1 MKRLAQKSASPDI
14 AINDKNKIKAIISGV
29 IIMLLSV
36 VLFFGEVGCQNN
48 AAQPEPLDA
57 PENLHI
63 EGKMLLWDDVK
74 NASGYVV
81 YADTNENYVKENSY
95 DLAYLDAGV
104 TYTIEVWAVDETGAY
119 DDSAAAE
126 IMYYSEYVEE
136 ECYDEAGL
144 KYVLLEDGSGYEV
157 SKGSSDMLGEIYI
170 PDYVNGMP
178 VKSIA
183 DNGFYKNYDGPL
195 VNLDL
200 RTGAKCNRVTT
211 AVRLPKH
218 LESIGDSAFACF
230 YNITEIVIPDG
241 VVEIGKRAFVNNAHL
256 TKVVLPKGLKV
267 LREESFRRTALDEII
282 LPQGLEI
289 IESFAF
295 GNASPSGGRL
305 AVQTNVSE
313 VVIPDSV
320 VSIGEQAFANRDNL
334 KTLVMS
340 ENIEHIAKY
349 AFSGTA
355 WYEAQPEGCICFND
369 LLYEYKGDFPEG
381 TTFTVPLFIKKIS
394 ENAFAYKKGLK
405 KIVIPDGVIL
415 DGSNIFDR
423 CTSLEEAV
431 LPSDLK
437 ELPDGTFSNTGLKSI
452 TLPDGLEVIGKN
464 AFSGT
469 ANLKRVTLPDGL
481 EVIGKNAFSGT
492 ANLKR
497 VTLPDSL
504 EVIEES
510 AFRSGGLTEIVI
522 PDSVTTIG
530 QYAFS
535 GCRSLL
541 SVTLGKGVKKIE
553 KGAFEECT
561 TLFEV
566 YNLSDLEITP
576 GSADNG
582 GVGYY
587 AKYVFDS
594 SSGTAGNIETTPDG
608 YVFYNDDGE
617 YSLIDYD
624 AEKTELVLPEK
635 FKGHDYSLDI
645 LFENNKNLE
654 KIIIPDSIAS
664 LPADIFNGCIN
675 LKEVVLPGSL
685 TAIPDRAFYG
695 CYALTKITPGEAIS
709 EIGKEAFAFSGVEE
723 LEFGD
728 ALKNIGDQAFF
739 YCGSLRYVDLGD
751 GVESI
756 GAGAFKQCKM
766 LNKIIIPVSVKT
778 IGIEAFYET
787 GLWANIFY
795 EGNKADMDKVSQGRN
810 WAFNVIVYYYSETE
824 PPKNASGTG
833 YDDYY
838 WRYASDNATPV
849 IWQ

>member
-36 VLFFGEVGCQNN
+36 VLFFGGAGCQNN

-81 YADTNENYVKENSY
+81 YVDRNEYYVSENYY
-95 DLAYLDAGV
+95 DLSYLAVEESYKINVSAIDDCGV
-104 TYTIEVWAVDETGAY
+104 Y
-119 DDSAAAE
+119 DDSAITE
-126 IMYYSEYVEE
+126 ITYYSEYAEE

-144 KYVLLEDGSGYEV
+144 KYVLLEDGSGYEA
-157 SKGSSDMLGEIYI
+157 SKGSSDMEGEIYI
-170 PDYVNGMP
+170 PDYVNGLP
-178 VKSIA
+178 VKRIA

-195 VNLDL
+195 VKLDL

-355 WYEAQPEGCICFND
+355 WYEAQPEGCICFGD
-369 LLYEYKGDFPEG
+369 ILYAYKGDFPEG
-381 TTFTVPLFIKKIS
+381 SIVTIPSFIKKIS
-394 ENAFAYKKGLK
+394 GKAFYLKRGLK
-405 KIVIPDGVIL
+405 KIIIPDGVIL
-415 DGSNIFDR
+415 DGGNIFDG
-423 CTSLEEAV
+423 CSSLEEAV

-452 TLPDGLEVIGKN
+452 
-464 AFSGT
+464 
-469 ANLKRVTLPDGL
+469 TLPDGL

-608 YVFYNDDGE
+608 YVFYNDDGA
-617 YSLIDYD
+617 YSLIAYD

-635 FKGHDYSLDI
+635 FKGHDYSLAI
-645 LFENNKNLE
+645 LFGNNKNLE
-654 KIIIPDSIAS
+654 KIIIPDSITS

-795 EGNKADMDKVSQGRN
+795 EGSKADLDEVSQGRN
-810 WAFNVIVYYYSETE
+810 WAFNGIVYYYSEIE

>member
-36 VLFFGEVGCQNN
+36 VLFFGGAGCQNN

-119 DDSAAAE
+119 DDSAITE
-126 IMYYSEYVEE
+126 ITYYSEYAEE

-157 SKGSSDMLGEIYI
+157 SKGSSDMKGEIYI
-170 PDYVNGMP
+170 PDYVNGLP
-178 VKSIA
+178 VKRIA
-183 DNGFYKNYDGPL
+183 ELGFYKKYDGVL
-195 VNLDL
+195 TNLDL
-200 RTGAKCNRVTT
+200 RTGATCNRITT

-218 LESIGDSAFACF
+218 LESIGGGAFACF

-267 LREESFRRTALDEII
+267 LREESFNHTALDEII

-295 GNASPSGGRL
+295 GTAGSGPL
-305 AVQTNVSE
+305 AVQSNVSE

-320 VSIGEQAFANRDNL
+320 VSIGEYAFASRDNL

-340 ENIEHIAKY
+340 ENIEHIGSK
-349 AFSGTA
+349 AFLGTA
-355 WYEAQPEGCICFND
+355 WYEAQPEGYICFGD
-369 LLYEYKGDFPEG
+369 ILYAYKGDFPEG
-381 TTFTVPLFIKKIS
+381 SIVTIPSFIKKIS
-394 ENAFAYKKGLK
+394 GKAFAGKKGLK

-415 DGSNIFDR
+415 DGGNIFDG
-423 CTSLEEAV
+423 CSSLEEAV

-469 ANLKRVTLPDGL
+469 ANLKSITLPDGL
-481 EVIGKNAFSGT
+481 EIIENNAFYY
-492 ANLKR
+492 
-497 VTLPDSL
+497 
-504 EVIEES
+504 
-510 AFRSGGLTEIVI
+510 GGLTEIVI

-530 QYAFS
+530 QLAF
-535 GCRSLL
+535 GNCENLL
-541 SVTLGKGVKKIE
+541 SITLGKGLQNIE
-553 KGAFEECT
+553 ENAFKNCVV
-561 TLFEV
+561 LFEV

-635 FKGHDYSLDI
+635 FKGHDYSI
-645 LFENNKNLE
+645 GMLFRNNMTLE
-654 KIIIPDSIAS
+654 KVVIPDSITS
-664 LPADIFNGCIN
+664 LPADIFNGSVN

-728 ALKNIGDQAFF
+728 ALKNIGDQAFS

-766 LNKIIIPVSVKT
+766 LKKIIIPVSVKT

-787 GLWANIFY
+787 GLWGNIFY

>member
-36 VLFFGEVGCQNN
+36 VLFFGGAGCQNN

-95 DLAYLDAGV
+95 DIAYLDAGV

-119 DDSAAAE
+119 DDSAITE
-126 IMYYSEYVEE
+126 ITYYSEYAEE

-157 SKGSSDMLGEIYI
+157 SKGSSDMKGEIYI
-170 PDYVNGMP
+170 PDYVNGLP
-178 VKSIA
+178 VKRIA
-183 DNGFYKNYDGPL
+183 ELGFYKKYDGVL
-195 VNLDL
+195 TNLDL
-200 RTGAKCNRVTT
+200 RTGATCNRITT

-218 LESIGDSAFACF
+218 LESIGGGAFACF

-267 LREESFRRTALDEII
+267 LREESFNHTALDEII

-295 GNASPSGGRL
+295 GTAGSGPL
-305 AVQTNVSE
+305 AVQSNVSE

-320 VSIGEQAFANRDNL
+320 VSIGEYAFASRDNL

-340 ENIEHIAKY
+340 ENIEHIGSK
-349 AFSGTA
+349 AFLGTA
-355 WYEAQPEGCICFND
+355 WYEAQPEGYICFGD
-369 LLYEYKGDFPEG
+369 ILYAYKGDFPEG
-381 TTFTVPLFIKKIS
+381 SIVTIPSFIKKIS
-394 ENAFAYKKGLK
+394 GKAFAGKKGLK

-415 DGSNIFDR
+415 DGGNIFDG
-423 CTSLEEAV
+423 CSSLEEAV

-576 GSADNG
+576 GSKDNG

-587 AKYVFDS
+587 AKDIYDTLS
-594 SSGTAGNIETTPDG
+594 AASKIERASDG

-645 LFENNKNLE
+645 LFKNNKNLE

-795 EGNKADMDKVSQGRN
+795 EGSKADLDEVSLGRN
-810 WAFNVIVYYYSETE
+810 WAFNGIVYYYSETE

>member
-1 MKRLAQKSASPDI
+1 MIYS
-14 AINDKNKIKAIISGV
+14 INDKNKIKAIISGV

-36 VLFFGEVGCQNN
+36 VLFFGGAGCQNN

-81 YADTNENYVKENSY
+81 YVDRNEYYVSENYY
-95 DLAYLDAGV
+95 DLSYLAVEESYKINVSAIDDCGV
-104 TYTIEVWAVDETGAY
+104 Y

-126 IMYYSEYVEE
+126 ITYYSEYAEE

-144 KYVLLEDGSGYEV
+144 KYVLLDDGSGYEA
-157 SKGSSDMLGEIYI
+157 SKGSSDMEGEIYI
-170 PDYVNGMP
+170 PDYVNGLP
-178 VKSIA
+178 VKRIA
-183 DNGFYKNYDGPL
+183 ELGFYKKYDGVL
-195 VNLDL
+195 TNLDL
-200 RTGAKCNRVTT
+200 RTGATCNRITT

-218 LESIGDSAFACF
+218 LESIGGGAFANF

-267 LREESFRRTALDEII
+267 LREESFSHTALDEII

-295 GNASPSGGRL
+295 GTAGSGPL
-305 AVQTNVSE
+305 AVQSNVSE

-320 VSIGEQAFANRDNL
+320 VSIGEHAFADRDNL

-340 ENIEHIAKY
+340 ENIEHIGSK
-349 AFSGTA
+349 AFLGTA
-355 WYEAQPEGCICFND
+355 WYEAQPEGYICFGD
-369 LLYEYKGDFPEG
+369 ILYAYKGDFPEG
-381 TTFTVPLFIKKIS
+381 SIVTIPSFIKKIS
-394 ENAFAYKKGLK
+394 GKAFAGKKGLK

-415 DGSNIFDR
+415 DGGNIFDG
-423 CTSLEEAV
+423 CSSLEEAV

-469 ANLKRVTLPDGL
+469 ANLKSITLPDGL
-481 EVIGKNAFSGT
+481 EIIENNAFYY
-492 ANLKR
+492 
-497 VTLPDSL
+497 
-504 EVIEES
+504 
-510 AFRSGGLTEIVI
+510 GGLTEIVI

-530 QYAFS
+530 QLAF
-535 GCRSLL
+535 GNCENLL
-541 SVTLGKGVKKIE
+541 SITLGKGLQNIE
-553 KGAFEECT
+553 ENAFKNCVV
-561 TLFEV
+561 LFEV

-695 CYALTKITPGEAIS
+695 CNALTKITPGEAIS

-728 ALKNIGDQAFF
+728 ALKNIGDQAFS

-795 EGNKADMDKVSQGRN
+795 EGSKADLDEVSKGIN
-810 WAFNVIVYYYSETE
+810 WMNNAQIYYFTETE

>member
-1 MKRLAQKSASPDI
+1 MIYS
-14 AINDKNKIKAIISGV
+14 INDKNKIKAIISGV

-36 VLFFGEVGCQNN
+36 VLFFGGAGCQNN
-48 AAQPEPLDA
+48 AAQPEPLAA

-95 DLAYLDAGV
+95 DLAYLDAGESYKINV
-104 TYTIEVWAVDETGAY
+104 SAIDDCGVY

-157 SKGSSDMLGEIYI
+157 SKGSSDMSGEIYI

-195 VNLDL
+195 VKLDL
-200 RTGAKCNRVTT
+200 RTGAKCNRITT

-218 LESIGDSAFACF
+218 LESIGGGAFANF

-241 VVEIGKRAFVNNAHL
+241 VVEIGKRAFLNNAHL

-267 LREESFRRTALDEII
+267 LREGSFSHTALDEII

-295 GNASPSGGRL
+295 GNAGPGSL
-305 AVQTNVSE
+305 AVQSNVSE

-340 ENIEHIAKY
+340 ENIEHIADN

-355 WYEAQPEGCICFND
+355 WHEAQPEGCICFND

-394 ENAFAYKKGLK
+394 ENAFAGKKGLK

-415 DGSNIFDR
+415 DGGNIFDR

-469 ANLKRVTLPDGL
+469 ANLKSVTLPDG
-481 EVIGKNAFSGT
+481 
-492 ANLKR
+492 
-497 VTLPDSL
+497 L

-535 GCRSLL
+535 GCRYLL
-541 SVTLGKGVKKIE
+541 SVTLGKGLKKIE

-594 SSGTAGNIETTPDG
+594 SSGTAGNTETTPDG

-617 YSLIDYD
+617 YRLIDYD

-664 LPADIFNGCIN
+664 LPADIFNSCIN

-728 ALKNIGDQAFF
+728 ALKNIGDQAFS

-766 LNKIIIPVSVKT
+766 LKKIIIPVSVKT

-787 GLWANIFY
+787 GLWGNIFY

-833 YDDYY
+833 YDGYY

>member
-1 MKRLAQKSASPDI
+1 MKRLAQKSAAPDI
-14 AINDKNKIKAIISGV
+14 AIHDKNQIQAIISGV

-48 AAQPEPLDA
+48 AAQPEPLAA
-57 PENLHI
+57 PENLYI
-63 EGKMLLWDDVK
+63 EGKMLTWDEVK

-81 YADTNENYVKENSY
+81 YADKSEHYVKENSY

-119 DDSAAAE
+119 DDSAITE
-126 IMYYSEYVEE
+126 ITYYSEYAEE

-157 SKGSSDMLGEIYI
+157 SKGSSDMEGEIYI

-183 DNGFYKNYDGPL
+183 DNGFYKKYDGVL
-195 VNLDL
+195 TNVDL
-200 RTGAKCNRVTT
+200 RTGAACNRITT

-218 LESIGDSAFACF
+218 LESIGGGAFANF

-241 VVEIGKRAFVNNAHL
+241 VVEIGKRAFLNNAHL

-267 LREESFRRTALDEII
+267 LREGSFSHTALDEII

-295 GNASPSGGRL
+295 GNAGPGSL
-305 AVQTNVSE
+305 AVQSNVSE

-334 KTLVMS
+334 KTLGMS
-340 ENIEHIAKY
+340 ENIEHIGSK
-349 AFSGTA
+349 AFLGTA
-355 WYEAQPEGCICFND
+355 WYEAQPEGYICFGD
-369 LLYEYKGDFPEG
+369 ILYAYKGDFPEG
-381 TTFTVPLFIKKIS
+381 SIVTIPSFIKKIS
-394 ENAFAYKKGLK
+394 GKAFAGKKGLK

-415 DGSNIFDR
+415 DGGNIFDG
-423 CTSLEEAV
+423 CSSLEEAV

-469 ANLKRVTLPDGL
+469 ANLKSITLPDGL
-481 EVIGKNAFSGT
+481 EIIENNAFYY
-492 ANLKR
+492 
-497 VTLPDSL
+497 
-504 EVIEES
+504 
-510 AFRSGGLTEIVI
+510 GGLTEIVI

-695 CYALTKITPGEAIS
+695 CNALTKITPGEAIS

-728 ALKNIGDQAFF
+728 GLKNIGDQAFF

-810 WAFNVIVYYYSETE
+810 WAFNGIVYYYSETE

>member
-36 VLFFGEVGCQNN
+36 VLFFGGAGCQNN
-48 AAQPEPLDA
+48 AAQPEPLAA
-57 PENLHI
+57 PENLYI
-63 EGKMLLWDDVK
+63 EGKMLTWDEVK

-81 YADTNENYVKENSY
+81 YADKSENYVKENSY
-95 DLAYLDAGV
+95 DLAYLAAGV

-119 DDSAAAE
+119 DDSAITE
-126 IMYYSEYVEE
+126 ITYYSEYAEE

-157 SKGSSDMLGEIYI
+157 SKGSSDMKGEIYI
-170 PDYVNGMP
+170 PDYVNGLP
-178 VKSIA
+178 VKRIA
-183 DNGFYKNYDGPL
+183 ELGFYKKYDGVL
-195 VNLDL
+195 TNLDL
-200 RTGAKCNRVTT
+200 RTGATCNRITT

-218 LESIGDSAFACF
+218 LESIGGGAFACF

-267 LREESFRRTALDEII
+267 LREESFNHTALDEII

-295 GNASPSGGRL
+295 GTAGSGPL
-305 AVQTNVSE
+305 AVQSNVSE

-320 VSIGEQAFANRDNL
+320 VSIGEYAFASRDNL

-340 ENIEHIAKY
+340 ENIEHIGSK
-349 AFSGTA
+349 AFLGTA
-355 WYEAQPEGCICFND
+355 WYEAQPEGYICFGD
-369 LLYEYKGDFPEG
+369 ILYAYKGDFPEG
-381 TTFTVPLFIKKIS
+381 SIVTIPSFIKKIS
-394 ENAFAYKKGLK
+394 GKAFAGKKGLK

-415 DGSNIFDR
+415 DGGNIFDG
-423 CTSLEEAV
+423 CSSLEEAV

-469 ANLKRVTLPDGL
+469 ANLKSITLPDGL
-481 EVIGKNAFSGT
+481 EIIENNAFYY
-492 ANLKR
+492 
-497 VTLPDSL
+497 
-504 EVIEES
+504 
-510 AFRSGGLTEIVI
+510 GGLTEIVI

-530 QYAFS
+530 QLAF
-535 GCRSLL
+535 GNCENLL
-541 SVTLGKGVKKIE
+541 SITLGKGLQNIE
-553 KGAFEECT
+553 ENAFKNCVV
-561 TLFEV
+561 LFEV

-635 FKGHDYSLDI
+635 FKGHDYSI
-645 LFENNKNLE
+645 GMLFRNNMTLE
-654 KIIIPDSIAS
+654 KVVIPDSITS
-664 LPADIFNGCIN
+664 LPADIFNGSIN

-810 WAFNVIVYYYSETE
+810 WAFNGIVYYYSETE

>member
-36 VLFFGEVGCQNN
+36 VLFFGGAGCQNN

-81 YADTNENYVKENSY
+81 YADKSENYVKENSY

-119 DDSAAAE
+119 DDSAITE
-126 IMYYSEYVEE
+126 ITYYSEYAEE

-157 SKGSSDMLGEIYI
+157 SKGSSDMKGEIYI
-170 PDYVNGMP
+170 PDYVNGLP
-178 VKSIA
+178 VKRIA
-183 DNGFYKNYDGPL
+183 ELGFYKKYDGVL
-195 VNLDL
+195 TNLDL
-200 RTGAKCNRVTT
+200 RTGATCNRITT

-218 LESIGDSAFACF
+218 LESIGGGAFACF

-267 LREESFRRTALDEII
+267 LREESFSHTALDEII

-289 IESFAF
+289 IEVSAF
-295 GNASPSGGRL
+295 RTAGSGPL
-305 AVQTNVSE
+305 AVQSNVSE

-320 VSIGEQAFANRDNL
+320 VSIGEYAFASRDNL

-340 ENIEHIAKY
+340 ENIEHIGSK
-349 AFSGTA
+349 AFLGTA
-355 WYEAQPEGCICFND
+355 WYEAQPEGYICFGD
-369 LLYEYKGDFPEG
+369 ILYAYKGDFPEG
-381 TTFTVPLFIKKIS
+381 SIVTIPSFIKKIS
-394 ENAFAYKKGLK
+394 GKAFAGKKGLK

-415 DGSNIFDR
+415 DGGNIFDG
-423 CTSLEEAV
+423 CSSLEEAV

-469 ANLKRVTLPDGL
+469 ANLKSITLPDG
-481 EVIGKNAFSGT
+481 
-492 ANLKR
+492 
-497 VTLPDSL
+497 L

-522 PDSVTTIG
+522 PDSVTTID
-530 QYAFS
+530 QLAFDN
-535 GCRSLL
+535 CVDLL
-541 SVTLGKGVKKIE
+541 SITLGKGLQNIE
-553 KGAFEECT
+553 QDAFKDCVA
-561 TLFEV
+561 LFEV
-566 YNLSDLEITP
+566 YNLSSLEITS
-576 GSADNG
+576 GSKDNG

-587 AKYVFDS
+587 AKDIYDTLS
-594 SSGTAGNIETTPDG
+594 AASKIERASDG

-617 YSLIDYD
+617 YSLIAYD
-624 AEKTELVLPEK
+624 ADKKEVVLPEEY
-635 FKGHDYSLDI
+635 KGKSYAIASA
-645 LFENNKNLE
+645 FYYKTTLE
-654 KIIIPDSIAS
+654 KVVIPDSITS
-664 LPADIFNGCIN
+664 LPANVFYSCLN
-675 LKEVVLPGSL
+675 LKEVVLPDSL
-685 TAIPDRAFYG
+685 TAIPDGAFES
-695 CYALTKITPGEAIS
+695 CRALTTITLGEGIT
-709 EIGKEAFAFSGVEE
+709 EIGVKAFAVSGVEE
-723 LEFGD
+723 LRFGD
-728 ALKNIGDQAFF
+728 GLK
-739 YCGSLRYVDLGD
+739 
-751 GVESI
+751 SI
-756 GAGAFKQCKM
+756 GAEAFSACNSLKS
-766 LNKIIIPVSVKT
+766 IIIPASVKF
-778 IGIEAFYET
+778 IGAKAFNIKISV
-787 GLWANIFY
+787 NIFY
-795 EGNKADMDKVSQGRN
+795 EGSKADLDEVSKGIN
-810 WAFNVIVYYYSETE
+810 WMNNAPIYYYTETE

>member
-1 MKRLAQKSASPDI
+1 MIYS
-14 AINDKNKIKAIISGV
+14 INDKNKIKAIISGV

-36 VLFFGEVGCQNN
+36 VLFFGGAGCQNN

-81 YADTNENYVKENSY
+81 YVDRNEYYVSENYY
-95 DLAYLDAGV
+95 DLSYLAAGESYKINV
-104 TYTIEVWAVDETGAY
+104 SAIDDCGVY

-157 SKGSSDMLGEIYI
+157 SKGSSDMSGEIYI

-183 DNGFYKNYDGPL
+183 NNGFYKKYDGPL
-195 VNLDL
+195 TNVDL
-200 RTGAKCNRVTT
+200 RTGAACNRVTT

-218 LESIGDSAFACF
+218 LESIGDDAFACF

-267 LREESFRRTALDEII
+267 LREESFSRTALDEII

-295 GNASPSGGRL
+295 ANASPSGGRL
-305 AVQTNVSE
+305 AVQSNVSE

-349 AFSGTA
+349 AFFGTA
-355 WYEAQPEGCICFND
+355 WYEAQPEGYICFGD
-369 LLYEYKGDFPEG
+369 ILYEYKGDFPEG
-381 TTFTVPLFIKKIS
+381 SIVTIPSFIKKIS
-394 ENAFAYKKGLK
+394 EKAFAGKKGLK

-415 DGSNIFDR
+415 DGGNIFDG
-423 CTSLEEAV
+423 CSSLEEAV

-452 TLPDGLEVIGKN
+452 TLPDGLEIIENN
-464 AFSGT
+464 AFYY
-469 ANLKRVTLPDGL
+469 
-481 EVIGKNAFSGT
+481 
-492 ANLKR
+492 
-497 VTLPDSL
+497 
-504 EVIEES
+504 
-510 AFRSGGLTEIVI
+510 GGLTEIVI

-530 QYAFS
+530 QLAF
-535 GCRSLL
+535 CNCENLL
-541 SVTLGKGVKKIE
+541 SITLGKGLQNIE
-553 KGAFEECT
+553 QDAFKDCVV
-561 TLFEV
+561 LFEV
-566 YNLSDLEITP
+566 YNLSDLEITS
-576 GSADNG
+576 GSKDNG

-695 CYALTKITPGEAIS
+695 CYALTEITPGETIS

-728 ALKNIGDQAFF
+728 ALKNIGDQAFS

-833 YDDYY
+833 YDGYY

>member
-36 VLFFGEVGCQNN
+36 VLFFGGAGCQNN

-95 DLAYLDAGV
+95 DIAYLDAGV

-119 DDSAAAE
+119 DDSAITE
-126 IMYYSEYVEE
+126 ITYYSEYAEE

-157 SKGSSDMLGEIYI
+157 SKGSSDMKGEIYI
-170 PDYVNGMP
+170 PDYVNGLP
-178 VKSIA
+178 VKRIA
-183 DNGFYKNYDGPL
+183 ELGFYKKYDGVL
-195 VNLDL
+195 TNLDL
-200 RTGAKCNRVTT
+200 RTGATCNRITT

-218 LESIGDSAFACF
+218 LESIGGGAFACF

-267 LREESFRRTALDEII
+267 LREESFNHTALDEII

-295 GNASPSGGRL
+295 GTAGSGPL
-305 AVQTNVSE
+305 AVQSNVSE

-320 VSIGEQAFANRDNL
+320 VSIGEYAFASRDNL

-340 ENIEHIAKY
+340 ENIEHIGSK
-349 AFSGTA
+349 AFLGTA
-355 WYEAQPEGCICFND
+355 WYEAQPEGYICFGD
-369 LLYEYKGDFPEG
+369 ILYAYKGDFPEG
-381 TTFTVPLFIKKIS
+381 SIVTIPSFIKKIS
-394 ENAFAYKKGLK
+394 GKAFAGKKGLK

-415 DGSNIFDR
+415 DGGNIFDG
-423 CTSLEEAV
+423 CSSLEEAV

-452 TLPDGLEVIGKN
+452 
-464 AFSGT
+464 
-469 ANLKRVTLPDGL
+469 TLPDGL

-576 GSADNG
+576 GSKDNG

-587 AKYVFDS
+587 AKDIYDTLS
-594 SSGTAGNIETTPDG
+594 AASKIERASDG

-645 LFENNKNLE
+645 LFKNNKNLE

-795 EGNKADMDKVSQGRN
+795 EGSKADLDEVSLGRN
-810 WAFNVIVYYYSETE
+810 WAFNAIVYYYSETE
-824 PPKNASGTG
+824 PRKNASGTG

-838 WRYASDNATPV
+838 WRNTSDNATPV

>member
-1 MKRLAQKSASPDI
+1 M
-14 AINDKNKIKAIISGV
+14 
-29 IIMLLSV
+29 
-36 VLFFGEVGCQNN
+36 
-48 AAQPEPLDA
+48 
-57 PENLHI
+57 
-63 EGKMLLWDDVK
+63 
-74 NASGYVV
+74 
-81 YADTNENYVKENSY
+81 YA
-95 DLAYLDAGV
+95 
-104 TYTIEVWAVDETGAY
+104 
-119 DDSAAAE
+119 
-126 IMYYSEYVEE
+126 
-136 ECYDEAGL
+136 
-144 KYVLLEDGSGYEV
+144 
-157 SKGSSDMLGEIYI
+157 
-170 PDYVNGMP
+170 
-178 VKSIA
+178 
-183 DNGFYKNYDGPL
+183 
-195 VNLDL
+195 
-200 RTGAKCNRVTT
+200 
-211 AVRLPKH
+211 
-218 LESIGDSAFACF
+218 
-230 YNITEIVIPDG
+230 
-241 VVEIGKRAFVNNAHL
+241 
-256 TKVVLPKGLKV
+256 
-267 LREESFRRTALDEII
+267 
-282 LPQGLEI
+282 
-289 IESFAF
+289 
-295 GNASPSGGRL
+295 
-305 AVQTNVSE
+305 
-313 VVIPDSV
+313 
-320 VSIGEQAFANRDNL
+320 
-334 KTLVMS
+334 
-340 ENIEHIAKY
+340 
-349 AFSGTA
+349 
-355 WYEAQPEGCICFND
+355 
-369 LLYEYKGDFPEG
+369 YKGDFPEG
-381 TTFTVPLFIKKIS
+381 SIVTIPSFIKKIS
-394 ENAFAYKKGLK
+394 GKAFAGKKGLK

-415 DGSNIFDR
+415 DGGNIFDG
-423 CTSLEEAV
+423 CSSLEEAV

-469 ANLKRVTLPDGL
+469 ANLKSITLPDG
-481 EVIGKNAFSGT
+481 
-492 ANLKR
+492 
-497 VTLPDSL
+497 L

-530 QYAFS
+530 QLAF
-535 GCRSLL
+535 GNCENLL
-541 SVTLGKGVKKIE
+541 SITLGKGLQNIE
-553 KGAFEECT
+553 ENAFKNCVV
-561 TLFEV
+561 LFEV

-635 FKGHDYSLDI
+635 FKGHDYSLAI

-787 GLWANIFY
+787 GLWGNIFY

>member
-1 MKRLAQKSASPDI
+1 MIYS
-14 AINDKNKIKAIISGV
+14 INDKNKIKAIISGV

-36 VLFFGEVGCQNN
+36 VLFFGGAGCQNN
-48 AAQPEPLDA
+48 AAQPEPLAA
-57 PENLHI
+57 PDNLYI
-63 EGKMLLWDDVK
+63 EGKMLTWDEVK

-81 YADTNENYVKENSY
+81 YADKSENYVKENSY

-104 TYTIEVWAVDETGAY
+104 TYTIEVWAIDETGAY
-119 DDSAAAE
+119 DDSAITE
-126 IMYYSEYVEE
+126 ITYYSEYAEE

-144 KYVLLEDGSGYEV
+144 KYVLLDDGSGYEA
-157 SKGSSDMLGEIYI
+157 SKGSSDMEGEIYI
-170 PDYVNGMP
+170 PDYVNGLP
-178 VKSIA
+178 VKRIA
-183 DNGFYKNYDGPL
+183 ELGFYKKYDGVL
-195 VNLDL
+195 TNLDL
-200 RTGAKCNRVTT
+200 RTGATCNRITT

-218 LESIGDSAFACF
+218 LESIGGGAFANF

-267 LREESFRRTALDEII
+267 LREESFSHTALDEII

-295 GNASPSGGRL
+295 GTAGSGPL
-305 AVQTNVSE
+305 AVQSNVSE

-320 VSIGEQAFANRDNL
+320 VSIGEHAFADRDNL

-340 ENIEHIAKY
+340 ENIEHIGSK
-349 AFSGTA
+349 AFLGTA
-355 WYEAQPEGCICFND
+355 WYEAQPEGYICFGD
-369 LLYEYKGDFPEG
+369 ILYAYKGDFPEG
-381 TTFTVPLFIKKIS
+381 SIVTIPSFIKKIS
-394 ENAFAYKKGLK
+394 GKAFAGKKGLK

-415 DGSNIFDR
+415 DGGNIFDG
-423 CTSLEEAV
+423 CSSLEEAV

-452 TLPDGLEVIGKN
+452 
-464 AFSGT
+464 
-469 ANLKRVTLPDGL
+469 TLPDGL

-695 CYALTKITPGEAIS
+695 CNALTKITPGEAIS

-728 ALKNIGDQAFF
+728 ALKNIGDQAFS

-766 LNKIIIPVSVKT
+766 LKKIIIPVSVKT

-795 EGNKADMDKVSQGRN
+795 EGSKADLDEVSLGRN

>member
-36 VLFFGEVGCQNN
+36 VLFFGGAGCQNN
-48 AAQPEPLDA
+48 AAQPEPLDV

-95 DLAYLDAGV
+95 DIAYLDAGV

-119 DDSAAAE
+119 DDSAITE
-126 IMYYSEYVEE
+126 ITYYSEYAEE

-157 SKGSSDMLGEIYI
+157 SKGSSDMKGEIYI
-170 PDYVNGMP
+170 PDYVNGLP
-178 VKSIA
+178 VKRIA
-183 DNGFYKNYDGPL
+183 ELGFYKKYDGVL
-195 VNLDL
+195 TNLDL
-200 RTGAKCNRVTT
+200 RTGATCNRITT

-218 LESIGDSAFACF
+218 LESIGGGAFACF

-267 LREESFRRTALDEII
+267 LREESFNHTALDEII

-295 GNASPSGGRL
+295 GTAGSGPL
-305 AVQTNVSE
+305 AVQSNVSE

-320 VSIGEQAFANRDNL
+320 VSIGEYAFASRDNL

-340 ENIEHIAKY
+340 ENIEHIGSK
-349 AFSGTA
+349 AFLGTA
-355 WYEAQPEGCICFND
+355 WYEAQPEGYICFGD
-369 LLYEYKGDFPEG
+369 ILYAYKGDFPEG
-381 TTFTVPLFIKKIS
+381 SIVTIPSFIKKIS
-394 ENAFAYKKGLK
+394 GKAFAGKKGLK

-415 DGSNIFDR
+415 DGGNIFDG
-423 CTSLEEAV
+423 CSSLEEAV

-452 TLPDGLEVIGKN
+452 
-464 AFSGT
+464 
-469 ANLKRVTLPDGL
+469 TLPDGL

-576 GSADNG
+576 GSKDNG

-587 AKYVFDS
+587 AKDIYDTLS
-594 SSGTAGNIETTPDG
+594 AASKIERASDG

-645 LFENNKNLE
+645 LFKNNKNLE

-795 EGNKADMDKVSQGRN
+795 EGSKADLDEVSLGRN
-810 WAFNVIVYYYSETE
+810 WAFNGIVYYYSETE

>member
-36 VLFFGEVGCQNN
+36 VLFFGGAGCQNN
-48 AAQPEPLDA
+48 AAQPEPLAA
-57 PENLHI
+57 PENLYI

-81 YADTNENYVKENSY
+81 YADKSENYVKENSY
-95 DLAYLDAGV
+95 DLAYLEAGV

-119 DDSAAAE
+119 DDSAITE
-126 IMYYSEYVEE
+126 ITYYSEYAEE

-144 KYVLLEDGSGYEV
+144 KYVLLDDGSGYEA
-157 SKGSSDMLGEIYI
+157 SKGSSDMEGEIYI
-170 PDYVNGMP
+170 PDYVNGLP
-178 VKSIA
+178 VKRIA
-183 DNGFYKNYDGPL
+183 ELGFYKKYDGVL
-195 VNLDL
+195 TNLDL
-200 RTGAKCNRVTT
+200 RTGATCNRITT

-218 LESIGDSAFACF
+218 LESIGGGAFANF

-267 LREESFRRTALDEII
+267 LREESFSHTALDEII

-295 GNASPSGGRL
+295 GTAGSGPL
-305 AVQTNVSE
+305 AVQSNVSE

-320 VSIGEQAFANRDNL
+320 VSIGEHAFADRDNL

-340 ENIEHIAKY
+340 ENIEHIGSK
-349 AFSGTA
+349 AFLGTA
-355 WYEAQPEGCICFND
+355 WYEAQPEGYICFGD
-369 LLYEYKGDFPEG
+369 ILYAYKGDFPEG
-381 TTFTVPLFIKKIS
+381 SIVTIPSFIKKIS
-394 ENAFAYKKGLK
+394 GKAFAGKKGLK

-415 DGSNIFDR
+415 DGGNIFDG
-423 CTSLEEAV
+423 CSSLEEAV

-469 ANLKRVTLPDGL
+469 ANLKSITLPDGL
-481 EVIGKNAFSGT
+481 EIIENNAFYY
-492 ANLKR
+492 
-497 VTLPDSL
+497 
-504 EVIEES
+504 
-510 AFRSGGLTEIVI
+510 GGLTEIVI

-530 QYAFS
+530 QLAF
-535 GCRSLL
+535 GNCENLL
-541 SVTLGKGVKKIE
+541 SITLGKGLQNIE
-553 KGAFEECT
+553 ENAFKNCVV
-561 TLFEV
+561 LFEV

-617 YSLIDYD
+617 YSLIAYD
-624 AEKTELVLPEK
+624 ADKKEVVLPEK
-635 FKGHDYSLDI
+635 FKGHDYSI
-645 LFENNKNLE
+645 GMLFRNNMTLE
-654 KIIIPDSIAS
+654 KVVIPDSITS

-675 LKEVVLPGSL
+675 LKEVLLPGSL

-728 ALKNIGDQAFF
+728 ALKNIGDQAFS

-766 LNKIIIPVSVKT
+766 LKKIIIPVSVKT

-787 GLWANIFY
+787 GLWGNIFY

-810 WAFNVIVYYYSETE
+810 WAFNGIVYYYSETE

>member
-36 VLFFGEVGCQNN
+36 VLFFGGAGCQNN

-95 DLAYLDAGV
+95 DIAYLDAGV

-119 DDSAAAE
+119 DDSAITE
-126 IMYYSEYVEE
+126 ITYYSEYAEE

-157 SKGSSDMLGEIYI
+157 SKGSSDMKGEIYI
-170 PDYVNGMP
+170 PDYVNGLP
-178 VKSIA
+178 VKRIA
-183 DNGFYKNYDGPL
+183 ELGFYKKYDGVL
-195 VNLDL
+195 TNLDL
-200 RTGAKCNRVTT
+200 RTGATCNRITT

-218 LESIGDSAFACF
+218 LESIGGGAFACF

-267 LREESFRRTALDEII
+267 LREESFNHTALDEII

-295 GNASPSGGRL
+295 GTAGSGPL
-305 AVQTNVSE
+305 AVQSNVSE

-320 VSIGEQAFANRDNL
+320 VSIGEYAFASRDNL

-340 ENIEHIAKY
+340 ENIEHIGSK
-349 AFSGTA
+349 AFLGTA
-355 WYEAQPEGCICFND
+355 WYEAQPEGYICFGD
-369 LLYEYKGDFPEG
+369 ILYAYKGDFPEG
-381 TTFTVPLFIKKIS
+381 SIVTIPSFIKKIS
-394 ENAFAYKKGLK
+394 GKAFAGKKGLK

-415 DGSNIFDR
+415 DGGNIFDG
-423 CTSLEEAV
+423 CSSLEEAV

-452 TLPDGLEVIGKN
+452 
-464 AFSGT
+464 
-469 ANLKRVTLPDGL
+469 TLPDGL

-576 GSADNG
+576 GSKDNG

-587 AKYVFDS
+587 AKDIYDTLS
-594 SSGTAGNIETTPDG
+594 AASKIERASDG

-645 LFENNKNLE
+645 LFKNNKNLE

-795 EGNKADMDKVSQGRN
+795 EGSKADLDEVSLGRN
-810 WAFNVIVYYYSETE
+810 WAFNGIVYYYSETE

>member
-36 VLFFGEVGCQNN
+36 VLFFGGAGCQNN

-81 YADTNENYVKENSY
+81 YADKSENYVKENSY

-119 DDSAAAE
+119 DDSAITE
-126 IMYYSEYVEE
+126 ITYYSEYAEE

-157 SKGSSDMLGEIYI
+157 SKGSSDMKGEIYI
-170 PDYVNGMP
+170 PDYVNGLP
-178 VKSIA
+178 VKRIA
-183 DNGFYKNYDGPL
+183 ELGFYKKYDGVL
-195 VNLDL
+195 TNLDL
-200 RTGAKCNRVTT
+200 RTGATCNRITT

-218 LESIGDSAFACF
+218 LESIGGGAFACF

-267 LREESFRRTALDEII
+267 LREESFSHTALDEII

-289 IESFAF
+289 IEVSAF
-295 GNASPSGGRL
+295 RTAGSGPL
-305 AVQTNVSE
+305 AVQSNVSE

-320 VSIGEQAFANRDNL
+320 VSIGEYAFASRDNL

-340 ENIEHIAKY
+340 ENIEHIGSK
-349 AFSGTA
+349 AFLGTA
-355 WYEAQPEGCICFND
+355 WYEAQPEGYICFGD
-369 LLYEYKGDFPEG
+369 ILYAYKGDFPEG
-381 TTFTVPLFIKKIS
+381 SIVTIPSFIKKIS
-394 ENAFAYKKGLK
+394 GKAFAGKKGLK

-415 DGSNIFDR
+415 DGGNIFDG
-423 CTSLEEAV
+423 CSSLEEAV

-469 ANLKRVTLPDGL
+469 ANLKSITLPDSLKVIGSGALSGSYSLNSITLPDGL
-481 EVIGKNAFSGT
+481 EVIEKKAFYHS
-492 ANLKR
+492 
-497 VTLPDSL
+497 
-504 EVIEES
+504 
-510 AFRSGGLTEIVI
+510 GLTEIVI
-522 PDSVTTIG
+522 PDSVTTID
-530 QYAFS
+530 QLAFDN
-535 GCRSLL
+535 CVDLL
-541 SVTLGKGVKKIE
+541 SITLGKGLQNIE
-553 KGAFEECT
+553 QDAFKDCVA
-561 TLFEV
+561 LFEV
-566 YNLSDLEITP
+566 YNLSSLEITS
-576 GSADNG
+576 GSKDNG

-587 AKYVFDS
+587 AKDIYDTLS
-594 SSGTAGNIETTPDG
+594 AASKIERASDG

-617 YSLIDYD
+617 YSLIAYD
-624 AEKTELVLPEK
+624 ADKKEVVLPEEY
-635 FKGHDYSLDI
+635 KGKSYAIASA
-645 LFENNKNLE
+645 FYYKTTLE
-654 KIIIPDSIAS
+654 KVVIPDSITS
-664 LPADIFNGCIN
+664 LPANVFNSCLS
-675 LKEVVLPGSL
+675 LKEVVLPDSL
-685 TAIPDRAFYG
+685 TAIPDGAFES
-695 CYALTKITPGEAIS
+695 CRALTTITLGEGIT
-709 EIGKEAFAFSGVEE
+709 EIGKEAFANSGVEE
-723 LEFGD
+723 L
-728 ALKNIGDQAFF
+728 
-739 YCGSLRYVDLGD
+739 RLGD
-751 GVESI
+751 GLKSIGYRAFDGCDDLIYIELGAGLESI
-756 GAGAFKQCKM
+756 GMEAFSFCNSLQS
-766 LNKIIIPVSVKT
+766 IIIPASVRF
-778 IGIEAFYET
+778 IGAKAFNVKIPV
-787 GLWANIFY
+787 NIFY
-795 EGNKADMDKVSQGRN
+795 EGSKADLDEVSKGIN
-810 WAFNVIVYYYSETE
+810 WMNNAQIYYFTETE